1 MRALTF
7 LSDRQAPQPLSQNRS
22 VLALVCLPK
31 PENRRRGSLP
41 TGRTLEQGGTSNNDR
56 QCRAAEEL
64 TTSTCNSHGLRCP
77 ACHRRWPI
85 RIFAQVPREVGLLV
99 SATFCVVLGWMAFFR
114 YREGEPSL
122 RGRIALITSVYL
134 TLSLPAFFIEFS
146 PLMWFVHAHWAR
158 IYVRPWVHWGFV
170 PIYLSVACAFFGRG
184 RSRVA
189 FILAST
195 LLAVLWESMSRWI

>member
-1 MRALTF
+1 MIANVE
-7 LSDRQAPQPLSQNRS
+7 PQKSSRPRPVVVMACA
-22 VLALVCLPK
+22 VLLAIGAGPF
-31 PENRRRGSLP
+31 
-41 TGRTLEQGGTSNNDR
+41 
-56 QCRAAEEL
+56 AF
-64 TTSTCNSHGLRCP
+64 SHRY
-77 ACHRRWPI
+77 H
-85 RIFAQVPREVGLLV
+85 AQLGLLV
-99 SATFCVVLGWMAFFR
+99 SATLCVVFGWMAFFR
-114 YREGEPSL
+114 YREGESSL

-146 PLMWFVHAHWAR
+146 PLLWFVHAHWAR
-158 IYVRPWVHWGFV
+158 IYVRPWIHWGFV